1 MQKLADSVLVAALQE
16 TRVGICILDQNGKIC
31 FANSAFA
38 SKFETTVAA
47 IAGTSYLGLFKVL
60 GKHPQFHSVFAAA
73 QPELACECAM
83 ELPSGYLR
91 YAFLQANTITIESLG
106 RYRVVN
112 LMDVTD
118 YGVTRDR
125 LKQLHSQIDAMNNS
139 VVIVDAQSPDMP
151 IVYVNA
157 HFERMTGYSKSE
169 TIGRNCRFLQGSEHM
184 QPALQTLR
192 DAIRNQR
199 NCHVSL
205 KNFRKNGTPFQN
217 ELFVSPVFNE
227 KGVLTH
233 FIGVQHESVSFIQRV
248 PVQP

>member
-1 MQKLADSVLVAALQE
+1 MQKLADSILAVALQE
-16 TRVGICILDQNGKIC
+16 SRAGICLLDQQGKIC
-31 FANSAFA
+31 FANLAFA
-38 SKFETTVAA
+38 LKFESTVESMV
-47 IAGTSYLGLFKVL
+47 GSSYLGLFKIL

-91 YAFLQANTITIESLG
+91 YAFLQAHTITFEAQ
-106 RYRVVN
+106 RYRLVN

-125 LKQLHSQIDAMNNS
+125 LKQLHNQIDAMNNS
-139 VVIVDAQSPDMP
+139 VVIVDAQAPDMP

-157 HFERMTGYSKSE
+157 HFERMTGYTKSE
-169 TIGRNCRFLQGSEHM
+169 TIGRNCRFLQGDELL

-192 DAIRNQR
+192 NAIRDQR
-199 NCHVSL
+199 SCHVSL

-227 KGVLTH
+227 QGNLTH
-233 FIGVQHESVSFIQRV
+233 YIGVQHESVSFSQRV
-248 PVQP
+248 PVQS

>member
-1 MQKLADSVLVAALQE
+1 MQKLADSVLALVLQE
-16 TRVGICILDQNGKIC
+16 TRVGICLLDQQGKIC
-31 FANSAFA
+31 FVNHAFA
-38 SKFETTVAA
+38 AKFENTVSALM
-47 IAGTSYLGLFKVL
+47 GTSYLGLFKIL
-60 GKHPQFHSVFAAA
+60 GKHPQYHSVFAAA
-73 QPELACECAM
+73 HPQLSCECAM

-91 YAFLQANTITIESLG
+91 YAFLQAHTITSENQ
-106 RYRVVN
+106 RYRLVN

-118 YGVTRDR
+118 YGATRAH

-139 VVIVDAQSPDMP
+139 VVIVDAQAPDMP
-151 IVYVNA
+151 IIYVNA

-169 TIGRNCRFLQGSEHM
+169 TIGRNCRFLQGKELM

-199 NCHVSL
+199 SCHVSL

-227 KGVLTH
+227 QGDVTH
-233 FIGVQHESVSFIQRV
+233 FIGVQHESVPHSERV
-248 PVQP
+248 PLSG